1 MLMKFQHLIRFLLQH
16 NRSIFMIRFFLKFA
30 LFAVFGICIFASA
43 CKKKDDTVIIS
54 DVIAQSMLVNGAD
67 TSNLDFYINGT
78 KQTTAA
84 ISFGTNSS
92 YFNVKITGSQ
102 KTAIAVKSATTA
114 LSFADSILMSD
125 KVGYTFFVYRDSN
138 SVKKPGYEIITD
150 DLSVP
155 GAGKSKIRI
164 AHLVNDILTYG
175 LDIES
180 TTSGSKPTARNDL
193 SNLRFKNVSNFVEIN
208 KGVQDII
215 IKVSGTTN
223 IVATISN
230 ANLLEGKIY
239 TFVLQGTKA
248 NNNLKIN
255 SITNL

>member
-1 MLMKFQHLIRFLLQH
+1 MT
-16 NRSIFMIRFFLKFA
+16 RFFLKFT
-30 LFAVFGICIFASA
+30 LFSIFSIFILAGA
-43 CKKKDDTVIIS
+43 CKKKDDGSMVP
-54 DVIAQSMLVNGAD
+54 DVIAQSMLVNAAD
-67 TSNLDFYINGT
+67 TSSLDFYINGT
-78 KQTTAA
+78 KQTTTPV
-84 ISFGTNSS
+84 SFGTNSA
-92 YFNVKITGSQ
+92 YYNVKITGSQ

-114 LSFADSILMSD
+114 LSFPDSIFMND

-138 SVKKPGYEIITD
+138 SLKKPAYEIITD

-180 TTSGSKPTARNDL
+180 TTPGSKPTARNDL

-215 IKVSGTTN
+215 IKNSGTTN
-223 IVATISN
+223 IITTISN
-230 ANLLEGKIY
+230 VNLVEGKIY

-255 SITNL
+255 TITNL